1 MTLRTF
7 CLIAAISLAIPQVS
21 LGQDRHEIFT
31 TLSDMDVP
39 YRIPAI
45 AALQDGSLI
54 CVADYRW
61 SGADIGLVKDGRI
74 DLMMRISR

>member
-45 AALQDGSLI
+45 AALQDLSLI
-54 CVADYRW
+54 H
-61 SGADIGLVKDGRI
+61 I
-74 DLMMRISR
+74 